1 MKITHFVENLNRGG
15 LERVVINLA
24 VEQKRAGHECQVV
37 CLFDKGTLAD
47 ELDVHG
53 IAVHSCDKQTG
64 ADLRCL
70 LRLRG
75 FLRRHGTEILHTH
88 NMIPHYHAVLAG
100 LGLPIRRILNTR
112 HGMGA
117 LRASSR
123 REWFYRRCMP
133 WTDVVVTV
141 CDRARQDIVA
151 RRMLPPDKLVV
162 VPNGIHIERFAP
174 ATQQARRAL
183 TDQLELPPGTRL
195 IGSVG
200 RLNWAKDLVTL
211 LRAYAK
217 VAARFDDSVLLL
229 IGDGGE
235 RQKLMDAAGEIGVAE
250 RVRFLGDRGDVAQ
263 LLQGL
268 DLYAMSSI
276 SEGYSIALLEACAS
290 GLPIVTTDVGGNAE
304 IVRDHVNGCIVPAR
318 DPDAMAAAMI
328 ELLADPARA
337 QAMGRDGRDWVV
349 EQGTVSRMAGRYDAL
364 YAGKRPD

>member
-24 VEQKRAGHECQVV
+24 IEQKRAGHDCQVI

-47 ELDVHG
+47 ELDQHG
-53 IAVHSCDKQTG
+53 ITVESCDKQAG

-70 LRLRG
+70 FRLRG
-75 FLRRHGTEILHTH
+75 LLRRHGTEVLHTH
-88 NMIPHYHAVLAG
+88 NMIAHYHAVIAAFG
-100 LGLPIRRILNTR
+100 LQLTRVLNTR

-123 REWFYRRCMP
+123 REWLYRRCMP

-141 CDRARQDIVA
+141 CDKARQDIVA
-151 RRMLPPDKLVV
+151 RRMLPPGKLVV
-162 VPNGIHIERFAP
+162 VPNGIHVERFAT
-174 ATQQARRAL
+174 ATRDARRTL
-183 TDQLELPPGTRL
+183 TDHLELPAGTRL

-211 LRAYAK
+211 LRAYAT
-217 VAARFDDSVLLL
+217 VTQRFDDTVLLL

-235 RQKLMDAAGEIGVAE
+235 KQKLMEAAGEMGVAQ

-304 IVRDHVNGCIVPAR
+304 IVQDHVNGRIVPAR
-318 DPDAMAAAMI
+318 DPAAMAAAMI
-328 ELLADPARA
+328 EILAEPERA
-337 QAMGRDGRDWVV
+337 DAMGRSGRAWVV
-349 EQGTVSRMAGRYDAL
+349 EQGTIQRMAARYVDL
-364 YAGKRPD
+364 YTGSRPG

>member
-24 VEQKRAGHECQVV
+24 VEQKRAGHECQII
-37 CLFDKGTLAD
+37 CLFDKGSLAE
-47 ELDVHG
+47 ELDAHG
-53 IAVHSCDKQTG
+53 IAVESCDKQTG

-70 LRLRG
+70 IRLRR
-75 FLRRHGTEILHTH
+75 FLRQHGTEVLHTH

-100 LGLPIRRILNTR
+100 LGLPLRRVINTR

-141 CDRARQDIVA
+141 CEKAREDIIA

-162 VPNGIHIERFAP
+162 VPNGIHIDRFAP
-174 ATQQARRAL
+174 TTREARRAL
-183 TDQLELPPGTRL
+183 TDHLELPPGTRL

-211 LRAYAK
+211 LRAFAQ
-217 VAARFDDSVLLL
+217 VAARFDDTVLLL

-235 RQKLMDAAGEIGVAE
+235 RQKLIDAASEMGVAA

-268 DLYAMSSI
+268 HLYAMSSI

-304 IVRDHVNGCIVPAR
+304 IVHDQVNGRIVPAR
-318 DPDAMAAAMI
+318 DADAMAAAMI
-328 ELLADPARA
+328 DLLAAPERA
-337 QAMGRDGRDWVV
+337 EAMGRNGRAWVV
-349 EQGTVSRMAGRYDAL
+349 EQGTVHRMAARYDAL
-364 YAGKRPD
+364 YTGPRPG